1 MGDRLR
7 ALADGDAPTEVPGI
21 VGDSLR
27 PPWAGPAVLTE
38 HQRPPP
44 GSSPTCWHHLHTSC
58 VPQTSA
64 QAARQGP
71 QAKPPVLP
79 VEAGASSGDQGIGSP
94 SLWPPASQAPHGW
107 SQSGVKSAGIS
118 SRNHR
123 HPPCLH
129 IPLPLRARV
138 SCKVLSRSTSPA
150 SLSLL
155 AVPPKLAVVPAAS
168 PVGVRVQQGR
178 GCRGSVSCARPRAGC
193 PGSPGS
199 GGVTHRVLLC
209 VPRRPAGAPAASATS
224 GGAAER
230 LQGPPEALPGVRG
243 GPGQGG

>member
-79 VEAGASSGDQGIGSP
+79 VEAGASSGDRGIGSP

-123 HPPCLH
+123 HPPLFAH
-129 IPLPLRARV
+129 
-138 SCKVLSRSTSPA
+138 
-150 SLSLL
+150 
-155 AVPPKLAVVPAAS
+155 PPS
-168 PVGVRVQQGR
+168 
-178 GCRGSVSCARPRAGC
+178 SE
-193 PGSPGS
+193 SPG
-199 GGVTHRVLLC
+199 LLQSSQQVNIPC
-209 VPRRPAGAPAASATS
+209 VPVPSGSAPQARCCPCGQPS
-224 GGAAER
+224 GGAGAAGAR
-230 LQGPPEALPGVRG
+230 LPWQRLLCSPTRRLPGFPGLRGCDPQGPPVHTPQAGGSTWCLCNQRG
-243 GPGQGG
+243 SR